1 MDTYFAAVHGTAHR
15 PRLGQKRGDAAPAPA
30 AAQTLCLLNG
40 QVAKVADCH

>member
-15 PRLGQKRGDAAPAPA
+15 PLLGQERSDAAPAPA